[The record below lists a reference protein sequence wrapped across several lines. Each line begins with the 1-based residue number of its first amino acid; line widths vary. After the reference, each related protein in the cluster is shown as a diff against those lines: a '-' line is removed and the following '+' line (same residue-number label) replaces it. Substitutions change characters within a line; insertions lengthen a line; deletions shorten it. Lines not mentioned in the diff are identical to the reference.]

1 MSAVTRGDDMTRF
14 ALAFL
19 LSLTAAFGQ
28 IGTSTITGR
37 VTDTT
42 GAVIPGVGVTVVQV
56 QTNFT
61 FTATTNNEGLY
72 RVQSLQPGLYRI
84 TLEAQGFRRMV
95 RENVELR
102 TGDTLAVDATLEVG
116 NVAESVEVTAA
127 TQLLETETSA
137 TGAVV
142 TGKTVYNLPFFQRYV
157 NWSVT
162 LVPGVMTNGNPHPN
176 SPAGW
181 AVAGQRGATTALFED
196 GVHGNAQV
204 GTAVIKPVLN
214 TVAEVKVLTTTLP
227 AEYGH
232 SAGGVISVVKKT
244 GTNEFHGMVSE
255 FGRSRLMQHR
265 RFFDRDRTTTPQPG
279 RPNGL
284 PTYFLLPDANVSGPV
299 YIPKVYDGR
308 NKTFFVFG
316 WQRLQEKKIQQI
328 TNSAVPTAA
337 MKQGDFSF
345 AGLGNPLY
353 DPMSTTRLASGA
365 WARDLFPDRRIP
377 LNRFD
382 PVARKLLEIDPWA
395 APNQAGTINANGP
408 VGNHIADEAALVIFD
423 DFSYRIDHQFSTRV
437 KLYGTLTEN
446 RQFEPGRPHN
456 LTNRD
461 FDGSAGQITNT
472 KQKNFSFGPTW
483 VISPTMVNDAR
494 VGYYLRRQTRDVPSF
509 GKNYGKILGIANISA
524 DLLPGLG
531 EGNRYTADTMYGI
544 SGDGPQRLAYE
555 TLSFRNDLS
564 IVRGTHAFKMGYE
577 ILRFRLN
584 STAANRPSG
593 QFFFDGVTAGL
604 QPDGNLAPRTGNTFA
619 GFLTGAV
626 RRAYFDQELTSW
638 LPRSSIQSFYFQ
650 DDWKFSPTL
659 TMNLGLRY
667 SNETPFT
674 TKYGLM
680 TNFDPLAKDDLSGL
694 SGAMVH
700 PTTPLNRRDNNN
712 FQPRLGMAWHPFQK
726 WVFRGGFAVNTIDV
740 KYPAA
745 RIQFEEY
752 VALNNQERAPG
763 DPRPIYQISRGPDPL
778 LFNVRP
784 NGSAAFVGANLGAR
798 NADLWDPALRNPYSM
813 NWHNSIQYE
822 LSRDYL
828 LEFSYQ
834 GSAGVGLL
842 ERWQANTF
850 STDAGAGNPAMRAE
864 IFRVPQN
871 FRPFPHFGNIFMQ
884 SNFGH
889 STFHAATVKLDKRFS
904 RGLTFSTFYT
914 FGKAIDSQD
923 ADRDGSGVAP
933 IQNRGLEKGLAGYNR
948 THRYVGTVMYELPT
962 GQGKRFLNRG
972 GIWHKFFGGYSLGW
986 IQYLESGNP
995 LTFSFANSPLNY
1007 FPTYAGNRRPNLVS
1021 APRLRDN
1028 WQDFGGDRFNAQN
1041 INPVVDINHFAYPAA
1056 FAVGNSGRNIVRGFP
1071 LRTSNVT
1078 AQKDTKCGER
1088 LNLLI
1093 RWDYQNAF
1101 HTFNYNP
1108 PSTAVDFQNPRT
1120 FAKVT
1125 GDITTTAIG
1134 AQPLMH
1140 LTVALSW

>member
-1 MSAVTRGDDMTRF
+1 MTRF
-14 ALAFL
+14 AFGFL
-19 LSLTAAFGQ
+19 LSVAVAFGQ
-28 IGTSTITGR
+28 IGTSTLTGR

-42 GAVIPGVGVTVVQV
+42 GAVIPGVEITVVQV

-61 FTATTNNEGLY
+61 FTALSNNEGLY
-72 RVQSLQPGLYRI
+72 RVQSLQPGQYRI
-84 TLEAQGFRRMV
+84 TFEAQGFRRML

-102 TGDTLAVDATLEVG
+102 TGDTLAVDATLEIGSVS
-116 NVAESVEVTAA
+116 ESIEVTAA

-142 TGKTVYNLPFFQRYV
+142 AGKVMYDLPFFQRYV

-181 AVAGQRGATTALFED
+181 SVAGQRGATTALFED

-204 GTAVIKPVLN
+204 GTAVIKPVLH

-244 GTNEFHGMVSE
+244 GTNEFHGMISE
-255 FGRSRLMQHR
+255 FGRSRIMQHR
-265 RFFDRDRTTTPQPG
+265 RFFDRDRTTNPQPG

-299 YIPKVYDGR
+299 YVPKLYDGR

-328 TNSAVPTAA
+328 SNSAVPTAA

-345 AGLGNPLY
+345 NGLGNPIY
-353 DPMSTTRLASGA
+353 DPLTTRQLPDGT
-365 WARDLFPDRRIP
+365 WTRDLFPNRQIP
-377 LNRFD
+377 ISRFD
-382 PVARKLLEIDPWA
+382 PVALKILELNPWA
-395 APNQAGTINANGP
+395 AANQAGTINANGP
-408 VGNHIADEAALVIFD
+408 VGNHIADENALVIFD
-423 DFSYRIDHQFSTRV
+423 DFSYRIDHQFSPNF
-437 KLYGTLTEN
+437 KIYGTLTEN

-461 FDGSAGQITNT
+461 FDGSAGQTTRTN
-472 KQKNFSFGPTW
+472 QKNASFGPTW

-494 VGYYLRRQTRDVPSF
+494 VGYYLRRQFRDVTSF
-509 GKNYGKILGIANISA
+509 GKNYGQILGIPNISQE
-524 DLLPGLG
+524 LMPGLG
-531 EGNRYTADTMYGI
+531 TGNRYTADTIYGI
-544 SGDGPQRLAYE
+544 SGDGPSRLAYE

-564 IVRGTHAFKMGYE
+564 LIRGTHAFKMGYE

-584 STAANRPSG
+584 STVTNRPSG
-593 QFFFDGVTAGL
+593 QFYFDGMTAGL
-604 QPDGNLAPRTGNTFA
+604 QPDGNPLPRTGNTFA
-619 GFLTGAV
+619 GFLTGSV
-626 RRAYFDQELTSW
+626 RRAVFDQELTSW
-638 LPRSSIQSFYFQ
+638 LPRSSIQSVYFQ

-667 SNETPFT
+667 SNETPFS

-680 TNFDPLAKDDLSGL
+680 TNFDPLAVDELSGRR
-694 SGAMVH
+694 GAIVH
-700 PTTPLNRRDNNN
+700 PTKGLNRRDNNN
-712 FQPRLGMAWHPFQK
+712 LQPRIGVAWHPLK
-726 WVFRGGFAVNTIDV
+726 RWVFRGGLSLNTIDV
-740 KYPAA
+740 KYPSA

-752 VALNNQERAPG
+752 VAVNNQERAPG
-763 DPRPIYQISRGPDPL
+763 DPRPVYQISRGPDPIVY
-778 LFNVRP
+778 NIRS

-798 NADLWDPALRNPYSM
+798 SAEQWDPELRNPYSL

-822 LSRDYL
+822 LSPNYL

-842 ERWQANTF
+842 ERWETNTF
-850 STDAGAGNPAMRAE
+850 PIDIAASDPALRAE

-871 FRPFPHFGNIFMQ
+871 YRPYSHFGSIPMR

-889 STFHAATVKLDKRFS
+889 STFHAGTVKLDKRFS
-904 RGLTFSTFYT
+904 SSGLFFSTFYT

-923 ADRDGSGVAP
+923 SDNDGSGVMP
-933 IQNRGLEKGLAGYNR
+933 IQNRGLEKALAGFDR
-948 THRYVGTVMYELPT
+948 RHRYVGIMTYDLPM
-962 GQGKRFLNRG
+962 GQGKRFMNHG
-972 GIWHKFFGGYSLGW
+972 GIWDKIIGGYTVGW
-986 IQYLESGNP
+986 VQYLETGNP
-995 LTFSFANSPLNY
+995 LTFSFVNSPNNY
-1007 FPTYAGNRRPNLVS
+1007 FPTFAGNRRPDLVS
-1021 APRLRDN
+1021 TPHLREN
-1028 WQDFGGDRFNAQN
+1028 WMDFGPDRFNQQN
-1041 INPVVDINHFAYPAA
+1041 INSVIDMNHFAYPAA
-1056 FAVGNSGRNIVRGFP
+1056 FQVGNAGRNIVRGFP
-1071 LRTSNVT
+1071 LRTSNIS
-1078 AQKDTKCGER
+1078 AQKNMKFGER

-1101 HTFNYNP
+1101 HTFNFNP
-1108 PSTAVDFQNPRT
+1108 PTTAVDFQNPRT
-1120 FAKVT
+1120 FGKVT
-1125 GDITTTAIG
+1125 GDITTTSIG

-1140 LTVALSW
+1140 LTIALSW